1 MVGGDIDDFYV
12 DELSEFTKY
21 GKWKLEEQSGL
32 SWAEVQ
38 QWVGVG
44 RRSSCARVED
54 EILL

>member
-1 MVGGDIDDFYV
+1 MGGDIDDFYV
-12 DELSEFTKY
+12 DESSEFTKD

-44 RRSSCARVED
+44 RRPCCARVED